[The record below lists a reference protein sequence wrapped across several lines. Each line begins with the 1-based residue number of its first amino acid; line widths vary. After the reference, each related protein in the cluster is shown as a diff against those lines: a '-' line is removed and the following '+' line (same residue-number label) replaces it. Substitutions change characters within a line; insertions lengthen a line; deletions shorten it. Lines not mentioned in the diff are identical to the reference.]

1 MNTVCGQA
9 QPQKRRP
16 KATVNKATK
25 MMKVMKPI
33 TKIRKS
39 CGQNTWPKNTK
50 RRSRILIIST
60 GSPLM
65 RRNGTTNN
73 STNNE

>member
-9 QPQKRRP
+9 QPQNSRP

-33 TKIRKS
+33 TKIKKS
-39 CGQNTWPKNTK
+39 CGQKT
-50 RRSRILIIST
+50 
-60 GSPLM
+60 
-65 RRNGTTNN
+65 
-73 STNNE
+73 